1 MYECVSLF
9 DSFIKMPAHI
19 SMPAK
24 SEMEIKMEI
33 RELGKY
39 LRQICRELK
48 RGRGGGELTR
58 LGLPLHLRNLHEV
71 AIKAT
76 AITRITTMRPNS
88 RPQTNERSIY
98 YGIG

>member
-1 MYECVSLF
+1 MS
-9 DSFIKMPAHI
+9 
-19 SMPAK
+19 AK

-48 RGRGGGELTR
+48 RGREAGGERELTR

-76 AITRITTMRPNS
+76 AITRITAMRPNS

-98 YGIG
+98 YGIGQGVTPYPHSPWEN

>member
-1 MYECVSLF
+1 MSHVRVCECVSLF

-19 SMPAK
+19 SMSAK

-39 LRQICRELK
+39 LRQICRELRK
-48 RGRGGGELTR
+48 GSPR

-76 AITRITTMRPNS
+76 AITRITAMRPNS
-88 RPQTNERSIY
+88 TPN
-98 YGIG
+98 